1 MENSVDEILVSL
13 KSVARL
19 ILMESGVQFNDHS

>member
-13 KSVARL
+13 KSVAKL
-19 ILMESGVQFNDHS
+19 ILIGVQLNDHS